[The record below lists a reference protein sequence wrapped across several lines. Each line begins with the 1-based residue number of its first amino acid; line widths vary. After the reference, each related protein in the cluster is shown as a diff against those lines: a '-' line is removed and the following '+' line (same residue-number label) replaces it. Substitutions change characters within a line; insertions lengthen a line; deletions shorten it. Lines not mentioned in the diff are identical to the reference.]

1 MTKAKPVDT
10 RRKARMASL
19 QCLFAMD
26 LRPGSEE
33 NHLAWLV
40 EENPLP
46 LGAVDFAQNLVVGVK
61 ESLTELDALIFRYA
75 PAWPVS
81 QLPVVDRN
89 VIRIALF
96 ELLHHPGTPRK
107 SAVNEAVELAKLFGS
122 ESSARFVNG
131 VLGSVMV
138 DLESGTLMV
147 EQPVRE
153 GR

>member
-1 MTKAKPVDT
+1 MTKVKPVDP

-19 QCLFAMD
+19 QCLFAVD
-26 LRPGSEE
+26 LRPGSQE

-40 EENPLP
+40 EDNPLP
-46 LGAVDFAQNLVVGVK
+46 IGAMSFAQDLVEGVRD
-61 ESLTELDALIFRYA
+61 SLTELDELIFRYA

-96 ELLHHPGTPRK
+96 ELLYRQETPRK

-131 VLGSVMV
+131 VLGSVMA

>member
-1 MTKAKPVDT
+1 MTKAKPVDP

-19 QCLFAMD
+19 QCLFAVD
-26 LRPGSEE
+26 LMPGSQE
-33 NHLAWLV
+33 NHLAWLA
-40 EENPLP
+40 EDNPLP
-46 LGAVDFAQNLVVGVK
+46 IGAAAFAQDLVEGVR

-96 ELLHHPGTPRK
+96 ELLYHQETPRK

-138 DLESGTLMV
+138 DLDSGTLRV